1 MKRDLIPHYQNVVVG
16 GDLRSAIFAYI
27 NDYPLVFTD
36 PKPPF
41 RFDYLPTQVKL
52 DCVGIPSES
61 QKLKTPD
68 GFKEVGISK
77 ALLWERMTFL
87 LSLQGNLPLS
97 NFCDNIRYDGEKIVC
112 TNEYSKIYE
121 FSFDACHYFGDSSVS
136 GLAMPISLQA
146 SSYLCYDYIAFHKG
160 GKHEI
165 DYISTDDDFVGEIWF
180 HSSDRIDGNTGVK
193 DACIVSRLKHSQI
206 TDPNYSETMARFKME
221 SVLKEHG
228 MKGPFNGYGP
238 NGRPKHYKIR
248 TSHIKRVQAPPPI
261 MPWEESGNIKKT
273 NLDNQQM
280 IEMLSRETL
289 GQYEKLKCDYIL
301 PA

>member
-1 MKRDLIPHYQNVVVG
+1 MIPEHDKIVIG
-16 GDLRSAIFAYI
+16 GNLSALLFAYL
-27 NDYPLVFTD
+27 NRYPVFFA
-36 PKPPF
+36 KPERPF
-41 RFDYLPTQVKL
+41 RFDYFEPTL
-52 DCVGIPSES
+52 DLQCVGIPTTTQE
-61 QKLKTPD
+61 LKTPS
-68 GFKEVGISK
+68 GLKKIGIPK
-77 ALLWERMTFL
+77 YLLWERLVFL
-87 LSLQGNLPLS
+87 LSLEGLLPLS
-97 NFCDNIRYDGEKIVC
+97 DLCDKMRYNGEKIVC

-121 FSFDACHYFGDSSVS
+121 FSFNTCYYLRDDNLSNLVTQQ
-136 GLAMPISLQA
+136 PVKENR
-146 SSYLCYDYIAFHKG
+146 YLCYDYIAFNRG
-160 GKHEI
+160 GKLEL
-165 DYISTDDDFVGEIWF
+165 DYLSTNDDFVSEIWF
-180 HSSDRIDGNTGVK
+180 YSSDRIDGNTGVK

>member
-1 MKRDLIPHYQNVVVG
+1 LIYSHDNVVIG
-16 GDLRSAIFAYI
+16 GELSALLYAYV
-27 NDYPLVFTD
+27 NGYPLFFTT
-36 PKPPF
+36 PVYPF
-41 RFDYLPTQVKL
+41 RFDYFESTVDLR
-52 DCVGIPSES
+52 CVGIPSIA
-61 QKLKTPD
+61 QVLKTPS
-68 GFKEVGISK
+68 GFKEVGIPK
-77 ALLWERMTFL
+77 YLLWERLFFL
-87 LSLQGNLPLS
+87 LSLRGLLPLAG
-97 NFCDNIRYDGEKIVC
+97 FCGKMRYDGDKVVC

-121 FSFDACHYFGDSSVS
+121 FSFDTCYYFRDANIS
-136 GLAMPISLQA
+136 GLAQSRIDTA
-146 SSYLCYDYIAFHKG
+146 GDYICYDQIAFNRG